1 MAERLAGLIAGFDA
15 GQTHTTCRLADVAMG
30 RVLAQGTGPG
40 VCHLAAPEGPQRFQ
54 EALQGSLRE
63 ALARLVAGRQR
74 PDWAPLRV
82 SPAAPVAPVEREQAA
97 SAAEAPDGAAPEAA
111 LAARRQ
117 QRSDELVS
125 PQLAGT
131 LAAAAVGAS
140 GIEVATAVQR
150 QGLELAAAVLG
161 LPAARLW
168 VGGDERTALRGA
180 FPDGAGIVVIS
191 GTGTIAVGRDGKGQ
205 EHRCSGWGWMLDG
218 AGSAFD
224 IGRDGLA
231 LSLQMADGRVQ
242 DGVLRQRLWR
252 ALDLDPAD
260 PAAPQA
266 IKALVVAPG
275 FMPAGLAALAPVVER
290 LAAAGDEQA
299 AAILERHARAL
310 VASVAGVARSL
321 CLGAPPVAVQGGAL
335 THLRTFRQ
343 LFEGGLAQRLPQ
355 ASLVTAAGDAASGAL
370 ALAQE
375 RLPRAATADPD
386 RLPWTGHD

>member
-54 EALQGSLRE
+54 EALQVSLRE
-63 ALARLVAGRQR
+63 ALARLVAGTQR
-74 PDWAPLRV
+74 PDWGPLRV
-82 SPAAPVAPVEREQAA
+82 SPVAPVAPVEREQAVP
-97 SAAEAPDGAAPEAA
+97 AAEAPDGVAPEEA

-140 GIEVATAVQR
+140 GIEVGTAVQR
-150 QGLELAAAVLG
+150 QGLELAAAALG

-242 DGVLRQRLWR
+242 DGVLRQQLWR

-275 FMPAGLAALAPVVER
+275 FMPAGLAALAPAVEALAQKGDAGAR
-290 LAAAGDEQA
+290 DLLRRHADGLAA
-299 AAILERHARAL
+299 
-310 VASVAGVARSL
+310 STCGVARSL
-321 CLGAPPVAVQGGAL
+321 QLETAPVATLGGAISYL
-335 THLRTFRQ
+335 PTFRSLYREELQ
-343 LFEGGLAQRLPQ
+343 LRWPKAL
-355 ASLVTAAGDAASGAL
+355 LVTPAGDAASGAL
-370 ALAQE
+370 AIARELLGSG
-375 RLPRAATADPD
+375 RP
-386 RLPWTGHD
+386 G